1 MVFKNIFSPLIF
13 LIIILLPNKIWSQ
26 SPTLI
31 STGDQF
37 YCPLEQVKIVEYFN
51 ITNPSATEIKS
62 VYIQISTG
70 YVKGSDKL
78 KLTGNHPNITAQTF
92 NSLEGKLIL
101 DWTGTGTA
109 IITEL
114 SAAVI
119 DVVFENTSATPS
131 GSRTFSITIGEANY
145 LPSTGHYYEYIEA
158 TGITWTEAKTAA
170 EALNYYDLKGYLAT
184 ITSTEE
190 AKLSGEQAAG
200 AGWIGGSDSQTEG
213 VWKWVTG
220 PESGTIFWNG
230 LANGS
235 SPSGVY
241 SNWNTG
247 EPNQAGNEDYAHV
260 TAPGVG
266 NPGSWND
273 LSNTGASSGDFQP
286 KGFIVE
292 YGGTP
297 GDPILKISTST
308 TISIAEI
315 TSTTPS
321 SKCGEGILTISAEAS
336 LGTVLWFDTA
346 TGGTPIYNGN
356 SFTTPTIS
364 TPTIYYA
371 VASADGIC
379 ETGERKPVIATIYAI
394 PTITSVKNSTKCE
407 GGSGTLSAIA
417 TSGNINWHNDDQGGS
432 PIATGTSFTTPNLS
446 STTSYYVDATENG
459 CTSPVRTEVILKILN
474 NDYSFNVSTISL
486 DAIKIKDDSNNNTI
500 TINDNSA
507 IDNSEFDLDSF
518 DEFQENPDFENVA
531 AGIHTIYFRN
541 KENCSISY
549 LKISIIGYPKFFTP
563 NGDGENDTWQ
573 VKGVNET
580 FYPASLIYI
589 YDRFGKLIAKIDPTG
604 EGWDGFF
611 NGKILP
617 ATDYWFSVQLIDGT
631 GNIREKRGHFSLI
644 SR

>member
-247 EPNQAGNEDYAHV
+247 EPNQDGNEDYAHV

-474 NDYSFNVSTISL
+474 NDYSFNV
-486 DAIKIKDDSNNNTI
+486 
-500 TINDNSA
+500 
-507 IDNSEFDLDSF
+507 EFDLPESASVCWEYNGVQRIGSNNLRLFQSNGDSVDFTTPLSFFESQEMNVLLALFSIYKKRKSHSF
-518 DEFQENPDFENVA
+518 DLFQM
-531 AGIHTIYFRN
+531 
-541 KENCSISY
+541 K
-549 LKISIIGYPKFFTP
+549 LKYKWFNIKNEHVP
-563 NGDGENDTWQ
+563 GDYGFDPLNLSNNDTID
-573 VKGVNET
+573 KNKKNE
-580 FYPASLIYI
+580 FIIIRLHSYEQILINYI
-589 YDRFGKLIAKIDPTG
+589 
-604 EGWDGFF
+604 
-611 NGKILP
+611 
-617 ATDYWFSVQLIDGT
+617 
-631 GNIREKRGHFSLI
+631 
-644 SR
+644 